1 MEFKSI
7 DELKKAM
14 ERARQETNGNVQL
27 KDLFN
32 DKFMRQFTKCSNFED
47 FCEKGKIPTDVE
59 EFEKFPDEKMD
70 EAVKELSNFNSWKD
84 MQIEAAK
91 ARFIGNMK

>member
-14 ERARQETNGNVQL
+14 ERACQETNGNVQL

-47 FCEKGKIPTDVE
+47 FCENKQPHPGGGDHVDAKGQK
-59 EFEKFPDEKMD
+59 
-70 EAVKELSNFNSWKD
+70 
-84 MQIEAAK
+84 
-91 ARFIGNMK
+91 

>member
-14 ERARQETNGNVQL
+14 ERACQETNGNVQL

-47 FCEKGKIPTDVE
+47 FCENK
-59 EFEKFPDEKMD
+59 
-70 EAVKELSNFNSWKD
+70 
-84 MQIEAAK
+84 
-91 ARFIGNMK
+91 